1 MGKPII
7 WSGVNAKLI
16 NSGDLIDKNN
26 VSLTQGA
33 KLTITQSSHGYT
45 SADVGCALYLNS
57 SGFYVKALADNLA
70 TSQVAGFIYSII
82 NTNVFVLATGGKS
95 LTVGANF
102 LDGGGSLTVGDQYYL
117 SPTAA
122 GKVTAT
128 EPTSSGYVSK
138 PLGVAISATEML
150 FNNQRGNVIGG
161 GVAGTVPVGT
171 IVAYN
176 PGYYTNGT
184 NGGFTVVGPTSNT
197 IAAVN
202 AFLNL
207 SGWFVCDGDVVTVGS
222 SPIWNGAGRYLP
234 QLNNSRFLM
243 GSTTAGTAAGA
254 NTTDI
259 SHTHSVTSNV
269 TVGNHTLAAN
279 QIPQISTSYTPAGS
293 VDIQHTHGTSQLN
306 VNKNTE
312 LNSNQNSHSHVQNV
326 NSGGAGSLISTQ
338 GVSSTA
344 GNYGGSVTPTQLS
357 SVTWVASTFFST
369 AATASGQTLGAT
381 SRPLTGSAA
390 TITVGTASG
399 SLQPVTHSVAN
410 NAVTSGAPS
419 VTSVN
424 TVPQYLTTYYIV
436 RVF

>member
-197 IAAVN
+197 IADVN

-207 SGWFVCDGDVVTVGS
+207 SGWFVCDGDVVSVGS

-279 QIPQISTSYTPAGS
+279 QIPQNSTTYTPAGS
-293 VDIQHTHGTSQLN
+293 VNIEHGHSGSTATFDKSSW
-306 VNKNTE
+306 
-312 LNSNQNSHSHVQNV
+312 NSNGANHEHQQSVST
-326 NSGGAGSLISTQ
+326 GG
-338 GVSSTA
+338 
-344 GNYGGSVTPTQLS
+344 GGSSIVSVGGSPFGTGRQGSVNNTYGNTPSWFSS
-357 SVTWVASTFFST
+357 SVTGSASI
-369 AATASGQTLGAT
+369 AYLGAT
-381 SRPLTGSAA
+381 FRSLVGTAA
-390 TITVGTASG
+390 TITIGTASG
-399 SLQPVTHSVAN
+399 SLQQVTHSVTN

-424 TVPQYLTTYYIV
+424 TVPQYLTTYFIV